1 MSDGRPALTLV
12 VIAVLL
18 TAYRMWVIHHLGI
31 DLYVDEAYYWGW
43 SKALD
48 WGYFSKP
55 PVIAA
60 MIAASTALFGDGL
73 LAIKLPSL
81 LSYPLAAL
89 VIFRL
94 GTLMFDTRVGFWSGL
109 AFLTMPLVGALGLF
123 VSTDAPLLLF
133 WSLGML
139 ALWHALH
146 EDGGWRHWLVLGL
159 AVGLGLL
166 TKYTMAAFLP
176 SALLVMLAGASGR
189 RALAGPRPWV
199 ALLLAVLVFAP
210 NLWWNW
216 THDFPTFRHTA
227 DITQLDE
234 NSDGRNNL
242 GEFLAGQ
249 WLSMGPAL
257 FLCMLW
263 AIVRAIVR
271 VRDPVWRL
279 LLGMSLPLLAL
290 VSVQALRGG
299 ANSNWAAPAFVAG
312 VLLSVGWLGDTGRW
326 RTLMVAVALN
336 LLLVSGVYHWPD
348 IARGA
353 GIEITRGKDPYKRA
367 RGWHELAQAVAPVL
381 TAHPN
386 AILVARERDLLAH
399 LIYFL
404 GPREYASWNPRGR
417 VIDHYQLTTNLAAAR
432 GRDLLFVS
440 REPLDDAV
448 LDRFDSSRDLGER
461 VVRVHRNFAR
471 RVHLYLLRGFRGYDA
486 AALSSA
492 PG

>member
-1 MSDGRPALTLV
+1 MILDRPALTLAA
-12 VIAVLL
+12 IAVLL
-18 TAYRMWVIHHLGI
+18 TAYRMWVIQHLGI

-60 MIAASTALFGDGL
+60 MIAGSTALFGDGL

-89 VIFRL
+89 IICRL
-94 GTLMFDTRVGFWSGL
+94 GSLMFDDRVGFWSGL

-159 AVGLGLL
+159 VVGLGLL

-176 SALLVMLAGASGR
+176 SALLVMLAGGSGR
-189 RALAGPRPWV
+189 TALVGPRPWV
-199 ALLLAVLVFAP
+199 AVLIALLVFAP

-216 THDFPTFRHTA
+216 SHDFPTFRHTA
-227 DITQLDE
+227 DITQLDAE
-234 NSDGRNNL
+234 PGDRSNL

-249 WLSMGPAL
+249 WLSMGPLL

-263 AIVRAIVR
+263 AIARTVMR
-271 VRDPVWRL
+271 VRDPVWRM

-312 VLLSVGWLGDTGRW
+312 IVLTVGWLGDRQRW
-326 RTLMVAVALN
+326 RTVAAAVMVN
-336 LLLVSGVYHWPD
+336 LLLVSAVYHWPD
-348 IARGA
+348 VARMA
-353 GIEITRGKDPYKRA
+353 DIEITRGKDPYKRA
-367 RGWHELAQAVAPVL
+367 RGWHEMAQAVAPAL
-381 TAHPN
+381 AAHPD
-386 AILVARERDLLAH
+386 AILVAPDRDLLAH

-404 GPREYASWNPRGR
+404 DPREYASWNPQGR
-417 VIDHYQLTTNLAAAR
+417 VIDHYQLTTDLSAAK

-440 REPLDDAV
+440 RDPLDQSV
-448 LDRFDSSRDLGER
+448 LDRFDAAEDLGER
-461 VVRVHRNFAR
+461 IVPVHRDFER
-471 RVHLYLLRGFRGYDA
+471 RIHLTLLRGFRGYA
-486 AALSSA
+486 AAA
-492 PG
+492 VNEPG